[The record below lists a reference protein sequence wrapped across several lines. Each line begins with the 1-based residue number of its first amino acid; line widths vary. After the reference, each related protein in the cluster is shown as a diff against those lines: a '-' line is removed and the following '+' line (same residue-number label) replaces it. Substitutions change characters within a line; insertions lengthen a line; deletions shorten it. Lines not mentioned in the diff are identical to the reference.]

1 MASFEAWR
9 TQHDADKMFEYL
21 GFKERLIH
29 GVRIYYNMDTGESL
43 DLHRPKYLSKKAI
56 QKGINISEGILER
69 LAEAIKELDLSDEQ
83 KEKLRQFY
91 LSEKNE
97 LNKMNQGLDLKDN
110 L

>member
-1 MASFEAWR
+1 MAYYERWR
-9 TQHDADKMFEYL
+9 MQSDADKMFEYL

-43 DLHRPKYLSKKAI
+43 DLHRPQYLYKKSI

-69 LAEAIKELDLSDEQ
+69 LAETIKDLDLSDEQ
-83 KEKLRQFY
+83 KEKIREFY
-91 LSEKNE
+91 MREKNE